1 MKLLNVCNV
10 YSVYD
15 VKVVKLMLLWFIAGI
30 LCETCKVSDVFQAYH
45 MKLSYCYNKRS
56 VSLCFQMP
64 LIELHPRAGTV

>member
-1 MKLLNVCNV
+1 MYRHGEYNCVIYCTRAYHVKLLNVCNV

-45 MKLSYCYNKRS
+45 MNDEIQL
-56 VSLCFQMP
+56 L
-64 LIELHPRAGTV
+64 L